1 MRVQLKHRPRS
12 RERGA
17 IAILTAVLSV
27 VLVAVA
33 AFAVDFGMAYSQRQA
48 LYTGVDAAALSVVQ
62 SFKKSEIATPRNCN
76 ALKTFDAGLASGNAA
91 KSDTI
96 ALTSLNTNSPFGQS
110 ISASD
115 ITVTTTCVGSGNT
128 VMQVNVA
135 VKRTISTSLG
145 RIIGVN
151 SLDVNRNATAD
162 LGVANDVAGLRPVG
176 VCTYQAQQIV
186 TDAEADK
193 AAGNPYRAEIIGLTK
208 VWQGN
213 KTCDGAGGSG
223 NWGWLDLG
231 QGNGANALGD
241 AIASGAPTT
250 LGLTVNPSPSPASV
264 QLGGNPGNK
273 GNSANIHSGFTAIM
287 DKTVVLPVYNTYA
300 DNGSNATYQVIGFL
314 SVKVCGYDN
323 IHGSCYDSTQPT
335 GTNDIQVRFASYSPV
350 GTIDDVCGI
359 GTICSNDTYVTR
371 LVK

>member
-1 MRVQLKHRPRS
+1 MRVQLRHRR
-12 RERGA
+12 RHGERGA
-17 IAILTAVLSV
+17 VAILTAVMSV
-27 VLVAVA
+27 MLVAVA

-48 LYTGVDAAALSVVQ
+48 LYTGVDAAATSVVQ
-62 SFKKSEIATPRNCN
+62 AFKKSIITTPRTCS
-76 ALKTFDAGLASGNAA
+76 ALKTFDDGLASGNTA
-91 KSDTI
+91 KSSTI
-96 ALTSLNTNSPFGQS
+96 ALTSLNTNSPYGQS

-115 ITVTTTCVGSGNT
+115 ITVSTQCVGSGSG

-135 VKRTISTSLG
+135 VKRTISTNLG

-162 LGVANDVAGLRPVG
+162 LGVANQVTGLRPVG

-193 AAGNPYRAEIIGLTK
+193 AAGNAYRAEIIGLTK
-208 VWQGN
+208 IWSGN

-250 LGLTVNPSPSPASV
+250 LALTVNPSPSPASV

-273 GNSANIHSGFTAIM
+273 GNSANIHNGFTVAM

-300 DNGSNATYQVIGFL
+300 DNGSNATYTVIGFL
-314 SVKVCGYDN
+314 SVKICGYDN
-323 IHGSCYDSTQPT
+323 IHGACYDSTQPT

-350 GTIDDVCGI
+350 GQLSDLCGI
-359 GTICSNDTYVTR
+359 GLACANDTYVTR